1 VVQFWRGNQAAILTA
16 LDRSQA
22 VIEFKSD
29 GTILAANANF
39 LAAMGYALEEIRGRH
54 HAMFVEPAY
63 RDSTAYRQFWDDL
76 RRGEFK
82 AGEYPRLAKGGR
94 QIWIEASYNP
104 ILDRRGRVIK
114 IVKYATD
121 ITQKKNQA
129 ADLQGQIEALNRSQA
144 VIQFQLDG
152 TILDANRNFLNV
164 MGYELEEIKGQ
175 HHGMF
180 ADPVYRQ
187 SEEYRNFWKE
197 LQAGKFQSGQFRRL
211 GKGGREVWIEASYN
225 PIFDAKGQPYKVVKF
240 ATDLSPRKA
249 QTAALASDFE
259 ANVKSLVQ
267 SLASAADQVKL
278 TAQNLANS
286 ADLTNQQSS
295 TVATATEQL
304 SASVGEIARQ
314 TAESGS
320 IVGRAVDQARDSE
333 RMVSALV
340 SAAER
345 IGAVTELINGIAGQ
359 TNLLALNAT
368 IEAAR
373 AGAAGKGFAVVASE
387 VKTLATQTA
396 RATEEISQQ
405 IRSIQQ
411 ASQTAA
417 GSINEIGEVI
427 SRVNGISVSISS
439 AVEEQ
444 SAATREVASNIAGVT
459 AAAEST
465 GRSSGEMLQLAST
478 LADQAGNLEERVER
492 FLATVR
498 AM

>member
-1 VVQFWRGNQAAILTA
+1 M
-16 LDRSQA
+16 
-22 VIEFKSD
+22 IEFMPD
-29 GTILAANANF
+29 GTILNANANF
-39 LAAMGYALEEIRGRH
+39 LAAMGYGLEEIRGRH
-54 HAMFVEPAY
+54 HAMFVEPAH
-63 RDSTAYRQFWDDL
+63 RDSDAYRQFWESL
-76 RRGEFK
+76 RRGEFQ
-82 AGEYPRLAKGGR
+82 AAEFPRIAKGGR

-104 ILDRRGRVIK
+104 ILDRRGRVTS

-152 TILDANRNFLNV
+152 TIIDANRNFLDV
-164 MGYELEEIKGQ
+164 MGYELEEIKGK

-180 ADPVYRQ
+180 ADPAYRQ
-187 SEEYRNFWKE
+187 SEEYRSFWLA
-197 LQAGKFQSGQFRRL
+197 LQAGKFQAGQFRRL

-267 SLASAADQVKL
+267 SLAGAAEQVKL
-278 TAQNLANS
+278 TAQDLATS
-286 ADLTNQQSS
+286 ADLTNQQSNS
-295 TVATATEQL
+295 VASATEQL

-320 IVGRAVDQARDSE
+320 IVGRAVDQARNSE
-333 RMVSALV
+333 QMVSALV
-340 SAAER
+340 TAAER

-373 AGAAGKGFAVVASE
+373 AGEAGKGFAVVASE
-387 VKTLATQTA
+387 VKSLATQTA

-405 IRSIQQ
+405 IRSIQE

-417 GSINEIGEVI
+417 SSINEIGAVI
-427 SRVNGISVSISS
+427 SRVSGISVSISG

-444 SAATREVASNIAGVT
+444 SAATREVAGNITGVT
-459 AAAEST
+459 HAAEST
-465 GRSSGEMLQLAST
+465 GRSSGQMLQLAST